1 MNKLK
6 WFLSVVAILYG
17 LILLTSGNPILG
29 LITAVYG
36 IYFNP
41 KFKIDVA
48 DYIKED
54 ASKVFK
60 IFVNGI
66 ILSFFIL
73 VISPLINEVN
83 EDLKR
88 EANEMLDK
96 EAEPYA
102 RRANKLLDAGKLDS
116 AFVEISSA
124 PKSNSIKELKKR
136 YEKLSLD
143 KSNSLL
149 DEGQLES
156 AYNIISKLDSSKTS
170 MLRKK
175 YQELVNKRND
185 EKIALSIS
193 KYRKKGF
200 FYDGETKLSKGKICD
215 ENLKPINGKVF
226 KIHKNGELHKLIDVR
241 SGEISNEGSY
251 EVFNQNG
258 FKILE
263 KNKTVEKRFYDD
275 GSKKDHI
282 YSDKYFS
289 WYENGTSK
297 HVIEKGKYKKYYPS
311 KTIAVEGS
319 YKDFSV
325 VDSGIVA
332 EKINMW
338 SGYHENGAIKIKR
351 KLDQNRNVTDPYGI
365 YFHDNGNRAEERK
378 IASATLR
385 FKDTK
390 TQNVLAYVIEER
402 QCFDKDE
409 NSCECIDIGKN
420 KPVVYHEKRS
430 GVFQDKIMLVP
441 RINSFGCKNSNNIM
455 DENFIEGNFRND
467 YFERETV
474 EEIIYSKRTP
484 GYLIAR
490 FSPYYYKKI

>member
-48 DYIKED
+48 DFIKED

-83 EDLKR
+83 EDLQR

-136 YEKLSLD
+136 YEKLSLG

-156 AYNIISKLDSSKTS
+156 AYNIISKLDSSKTR

-251 EVFNQNG
+251 DVFNQNG

-338 SGYHENGAIKIKR
+338 SEYHENGAIKIER
-351 KLDQNRNVTDPYGI
+351 KLDENNNFTDPYVE
-365 YFHDNGNRAEERK
+365 YFHDNGTRAEERK
-378 IASATLR
+378 ISKATLQ
-385 FKDTK
+385 FKSYGNLT
-390 TQNVLAYVIEER
+390 VYVVEER

-409 NSCECIDIGKN
+409 NSCECIDEIGKE
-420 KPVVYHEKRS
+420 KPVLYIGES
-430 GVFQDKIMLVP
+430 EFGIQDKRMIVP
-441 RINSFGCKNSNNIM
+441 RKNSFGCKNSNNIV
-455 DENFIEGNFRND
+455 DENLIEQNFKSD
-467 YFERETV
+467 YYQETIV
-474 EEIIYSKRTP
+474 GDETYSKRTF
-484 GYLIAR
+484 GYLIAP
-490 FSPYYYKKI
+490 FSPYYYDEI